1 MESTIRE
8 ERVEGE
14 SPRLLRRFDCHH
26 LNHPTPVG
34 TNPATQLVDRV
45 ELGNVTKMLTRIEPA
60 VVSWEDFPGQKTSDD
75 PNFLSTVIDQNV
87 LVTISYIRKNSPIL
101 EMMEENG
108 DIVIMGAATI

>member
-1 MESTIRE
+1 M
-8 ERVEGE
+8 
-14 SPRLLRRFDCHH
+14 SP
-26 LNHPTPVG
+26 
-34 TNPATQLVDRV
+34 
-45 ELGNVTKMLTRIEPA
+45 KMLTRIEPA
-60 VVSWEDFPGQKTSDD
+60 VVSWEDFPDQKTSDD

>member
-1 MESTIRE
+1 MESTVRE

-34 TNPATQLVDRV
+34 TNRATQLVDRV

-60 VVSWEDFPGQKTSDD
+60 VVSWEDFPDQKTSDD

-101 EMMEENG
+101 K
-108 DIVIMGAATI
+108 

>member
-45 ELGNVTKMLTRIEPA
+45 ELGNVTKDAHSNRA
-60 VVSWEDFPGQKTSDD
+60 SSGQLGR
-75 PNFLSTVIDQNV
+75 LSG
-87 LVTISYIRKNSPIL
+87 SKNK
-101 EMMEENG
+101 
-108 DIVIMGAATI
+108 